1 MDNYCEY
8 ANLGRF
14 RKGGLTTLINS
25 IIIRLLNKPIK
36 QMTTAT
42 KQTVETLAQEY
53 CVKITEANA
62 EWIKKVR
69 INLDKGE
76 KQPWV
81 FDENGN
87 YKPEENAPYFT
98 YIIGRKYLKVV
109 AMEWKD
115 EAKYGRINAA
125 PAGYQASTVHAFVD
139 KKTGDVFL
147 PASWN
152 APAKGA
158 RFNLFENK
166 EALFEGVMRRPH
178 GGYLYR

>member
-1 MDNYCEY
+1 
-8 ANLGRF
+8 
-14 RKGGLTTLINS
+14 
-25 IIIRLLNKPIK
+25 
-36 QMTTAT
+36 MTTAT

-53 CVKITEANA
+53 CEKITEANEA
-62 EWIKKVR
+62 WLKKLR
-69 INLDKGE
+69 LNDDGTFDPWHLDE
-76 KQPWV
+76 
-81 FDENGN
+81 DGN
-87 YKPEENAPYFT
+87 YKTDDNPQYFT
-98 YIIGRKYLKVV
+98 YMIGRKYLKVV

-115 EAKYGRINAA
+115 DAQYGRINAA
-125 PAGYQASTVHAFVD
+125 PAGYQASTVHAFID

>member
-1 MDNYCEY
+1 
-8 ANLGRF
+8 
-14 RKGGLTTLINS
+14 
-25 IIIRLLNKPIK
+25 
-36 QMTTAT
+36 MTTAT

-53 CVKITEANA
+53 CEKITEANEA
-62 EWIKKVR
+62 WLKRLRLNEDGTFDPWH
-69 INLDKGE
+69 LDE
-76 KQPWV
+76 
-81 FDENGN
+81 DGN
-87 YKPEENAPYFT
+87 YKTDDNPRYFT
-98 YIIGRKYLKVV
+98 YMIGRKYFKVV

-125 PAGYQASTVHAFVD
+125 PAGYQAQTVHAFVD

-166 EALFEGVMRRPH
+166 EALFEGVMSRPH

>member
-1 MDNYCEY
+1 
-8 ANLGRF
+8 
-14 RKGGLTTLINS
+14 
-25 IIIRLLNKPIK
+25 
-36 QMTTAT
+36 MTTAT

-53 CVKITEANA
+53 CEKITEANA

-69 INLDKGE
+69 INLDQGE
-76 KQPWV
+76 LRPWV

-115 EAKYGRINAA
+115 DAQYGRINAA
-125 PAGYQASTVHAFVD
+125 PAGYQPQTVHAFVD
-139 KKTGDVFL
+139 KTTGDVFL

>member
-1 MDNYCEY
+1 
-8 ANLGRF
+8 
-14 RKGGLTTLINS
+14 
-25 IIIRLLNKPIK
+25 
-36 QMTTAT
+36 MTTAT

-53 CVKITEANA
+53 CEKITEANEA
-62 EWIKKVR
+62 WLK
-69 INLDKGE
+69 NLRLNEDGTFD
-76 KQPWV
+76 PWHL
-81 FDENGN
+81 DEDGN
-87 YKPEENAPYFT
+87 YKTDDNPQYFT

-109 AMEWKD
+109 AMEWVD
-115 EAKYGRINAA
+115 DAKYGRINAA
-125 PAGYQASTVHAFVD
+125 PAGYQPKHVHAFVD

-158 RFNLFENK
+158 RFNLFQNK

>member
-1 MDNYCEY
+1 
-8 ANLGRF
+8 
-14 RKGGLTTLINS
+14 
-25 IIIRLLNKPIK
+25 
-36 QMTTAT
+36 MTTAT

-53 CVKITEANA
+53 CEKITEANEA
-62 EWIKKVR
+62 WVKKLR
-69 INLDKGE
+69 LNEDGTFDPWHLDE
-76 KQPWV
+76 
-81 FDENGN
+81 EGN
-87 YKPEENAPYFT
+87 YKTDDNPQYFT
-98 YIIGRKYLKVV
+98 YMIGRKYFKVV
-109 AMEWKD
+109 AMEWVD
-115 EAKYGRINAA
+115 DAKYGRINAA
-125 PAGYQASTVHAFVD
+125 PAGYQPKHVHAFVD

>member
-1 MDNYCEY
+1 
-8 ANLGRF
+8 
-14 RKGGLTTLINS
+14 
-25 IIIRLLNKPIK
+25 
-36 QMTTAT
+36 MTTAT

-53 CVKITEANA
+53 CEKITEANEA
-62 EWIKKVR
+62 WLKKLR
-69 INLDKGE
+69 LNDDGTFDPWHLDE
-76 KQPWV
+76 
-81 FDENGN
+81 DGN
-87 YKPEENAPYFT
+87 YKTDDNPQYFT

-115 EAKYGRINAA
+115 EAQYGRINAA

>member
-1 MDNYCEY
+1 
-8 ANLGRF
+8 
-14 RKGGLTTLINS
+14 
-25 IIIRLLNKPIK
+25 
-36 QMTTAT
+36 MTTAT

-53 CVKITEANA
+53 CEKITEANEA
-62 EWIKKVR
+62 WLKKLR
-69 INLDKGE
+69 LNEDGTFDPWHLDE
-76 KQPWV
+76 
-81 FDENGN
+81 DGN
-87 YKPEENAPYFT
+87 YKTDDNPQYFT

-158 RFNLFENK
+158 RFNLFQNK

>member
-1 MDNYCEY
+1 
-8 ANLGRF
+8 
-14 RKGGLTTLINS
+14 
-25 IIIRLLNKPIK
+25 
-36 QMTTAT
+36 MTTTT

-53 CVKITEANA
+53 CEKITEANEA
-62 EWIKKVR
+62 WLKKLR
-69 INLDKGE
+69 LNEDGTFDPWHLDE
-76 KQPWV
+76 
-81 FDENGN
+81 DGN
-87 YKPEENAPYFT
+87 YKTDDNPQYFT
-98 YIIGRKYLKVV
+98 YMIGRKYFKVV
-109 AMEWKD
+109 AMEWVD
-115 EAKYGRINAA
+115 DAKYGRINAA
-125 PAGYQASTVHAFVD
+125 PAGYQPKHVHAFVD